1 MGEWERL
8 VQAIVEEIDECIKKR
23 KDETLTLSALAR
35 KLCR

>member
-1 MGEWERL
+1 MGEWEKL

-23 KDETLTLSALAR
+23 NDEELTLSALAR